1 MISKEYRRS
10 QLEPS
15 RFVTSEDEPS
25 VTHRTGNYNRFFRS
39 FNHCGEQVRVL
50 MALFAPSDIFQDDGL
65 LFYCFKTWKSESTSI
80 DVVFG
85 FIARSKT

>member
-1 MISKEYRRS
+1 MNVQRFEMIFKEYRPP

-39 FNHCGEQVRVL
+39 FNHCGAQFV
-50 MALFAPSDIFQDDGL
+50 
-65 LFYCFKTWKSESTSI
+65 Y
-80 DVVFG
+80 
-85 FIARSKT
+85 